1 MKNEI
6 KVILVA
12 GWLSL
17 LSACSSLPASV
28 HSAAAADT
36 GLILIQ
42 QDRLVRLY
50 ARPDFNPKHFGEF
63 ALKRVEVQTTSSLDA
78 EQKAE
83 QERLGAEL
91 EAQLTKLLTKRDAA
105 SRLSMD
111 IRLHDIKPVSPA
123 LNMVTLVLA
132 FVPLDTGAVTVET
145 TYRDDAGLI
154 QARRI
159 ERLTGSV
166 FNIKASFSAYGQHK
180 LVLSEW
186 ALRCPM
192 STTCLS
198 RPDESIR

>member
-6 KVILVA
+6 KIILAA

-17 LSACSSLPASV
+17 LSACSSLPASK
-28 HSAAAADT
+28 SAADT

-42 QDRLVRLY
+42 QNRSVRLY
-50 ARPDFNPKHFGEF
+50 ARPDFDPKHFGEF
-63 ALKRVEVQTTSSLDA
+63 ALNRVEVQTTSSLDA
-78 EQKAE
+78 EQQVE

-91 EAQLTKLLTKRDAA
+91 EAQITKLVKKREAA

-111 IRLHDIKPVSPA
+111 IRIHDIEPVSPA
-123 LNMVTLVLA
+123 LNMLSLVLA
-132 FVPLDTGAVTVET
+132 FVPLDTGAMIVET
-145 TYRDDAGLI
+145 IYRDDAGHI

-192 STTCLS
+192 SAACLTK
-198 RPDESIR
+198 PAALKD